1 MRRTQR
7 DVIMLAAAVF
17 NFTWL
22 RSGNAVNAYKSG
34 YLTAS
39 GVYDTTYDARRFA
52 VRPALYKKDAFSYN
66 VCGGGFLTFYRLH
79 LAAYRR

>member
-1 MRRTQR
+1 MQR
-7 DVIMLAAAVF
+7 DVIMLSAAVF
-17 NFTWL
+17 KLVWL

-52 VRPALYKKDAFSYN
+52 VRPATRK
-66 VCGGGFLTFYRLH
+66 CG
-79 LAAYRR
+79 